1 MLLMKAAFQQNEDLI
16 MLLATRFQLSEIEK
30 QLIKEINEAD
40 KLNMAL
46 KMVIT
51 AETKENTLGVLRN
64 GSPSRKHGGDDELLK
79 AAFPPFAGRRQLP
92 THGQP
97 PP

>member
-40 KLNMAL
+40 KLNTAL

-51 AETKENTLGVLRN
+51 AETKENVLGILRN
-64 GSPSRKHGGDDELLK
+64 GSPS
-79 AAFPPFAGRRQLP
+79 
-92 THGQP
+92 
-97 PP
+97 